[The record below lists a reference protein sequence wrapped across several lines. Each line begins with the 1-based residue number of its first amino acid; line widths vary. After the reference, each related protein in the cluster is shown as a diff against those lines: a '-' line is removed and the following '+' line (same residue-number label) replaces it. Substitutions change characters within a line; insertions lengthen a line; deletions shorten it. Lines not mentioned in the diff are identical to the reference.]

1 MRRLGRLVRAGVGL
15 AALPLWVGCGE
26 KHEPVKLIARP
37 PTAAEAP
44 VPVAGVPALPQA
56 SVAATSMPASAPALA
71 AGAGPAPAAA
81 EARQPPPPGLAVPQ
95 RIVRPGEPTGND
107 AFRAAIEARSAAR
120 AAAGEPPPR

>member
-1 MRRLGRLVRAGVGL
+1 MRRLGPLGVCL
-15 AALPLWVGCGE
+15 AALPLWVACGE

-37 PTAAEAP
+37 SAAAEAP
-44 VPVAGVPALPQA
+44 APVAVVPALPQA
-56 SVAATSMPASAPALA
+56 SAAVSSMPASAPAMA
-71 AGAGPAPAAA
+71 ASAVPATAAA
-81 EARQPPPPGLAVPQ
+81 DARLPPPPALAVPQ

>member
-1 MRRLGRLVRAGVGL
+1 MRRLGHPGRLCVCL

-37 PTAAEAP
+37 PAAAEGPAP
-44 VPVAGVPALPQA
+44 VAVVPAQLQA
-56 SVAATSMPASAPALA
+56 SPSAPSMPASAPAVA
-71 AGAGPAPAAA
+71 ASTVPATAVAD
-81 EARQPPPPGLAVPQ
+81 ARQPPPPALAVPQ

>member
-1 MRRLGRLVRAGVGL
+1 MRRLGLPGRLGVGL

-37 PTAAEAP
+37 PAAAEAP
-44 VPVAGVPALPQA
+44 APVSLVPALPQA
-56 SVAATSMPASAPALA
+56 SVASPLMPASAPARA
-71 AGAGPAPAAA
+71 ASAVPATAAA
-81 EARQPPPPGLAVPQ
+81 DARQAPPPGLAVPQ

-107 AFRAAIEARSAAR
+107 AFRAAIDARSAAR

>member
-1 MRRLGRLVRAGVGL
+1 MRRLGRLGRAGVSL
-15 AALPLWVGCGE
+15 AVLPLWVACGE

-37 PTAAEAP
+37 PAEAEAP
-44 VPVAGVPALPQA
+44 APVAVAPALPQA
-56 SVAATSMPASAPALA
+56 SAAVSSMPASAPVMA
-71 AGAGPAPAAA
+71 ASTVPAATA
-81 EARQPPPPGLAVPQ
+81 VDARQPPPPALAVPQ